1 MSGIEKQLMLKEIK
15 DTLEGQD
22 VFFTNFSKVSVAD
35 FGRLRQSISNNV
47 GKGMVVKNSIARIA
61 LKELGMEESIPAVDG
76 SVLLVTSGDEPQ
88 KISKE
93 LVNFAKK
100 QEAFTINGAVIDG
113 QFHPSTYIVTLAKLP
128 SREQL
133 IASVVGGIKA
143 PITNFVLGLNSL
155 LRSFVVVLNEVSK
168 KKS

>member
-1 MSGIEKQLMLKEIK
+1 MPGIEKQLMLKEIK
-15 DTLEGQD
+15 STLEGND
-22 VFFTNFSKVSVAD
+22 VFFTNFSKVSVEA
-35 FGRLRQSISNNV
+35 FGQLRQSISDNAC
-47 GKGMVVKNSIARIA
+47 KGVVVKNTIARIA
-61 LKELGMEESIPAVDG
+61 LKELGMEETLPAIDG
-76 SVLLVTSGDEPQ
+76 SVLLVASGNEPQ

-93 LVNFAKK
+93 LVDFAKK
-100 QEAFTINGAVIDG
+100 QEAFTLKGAVIDG
-113 QFHPSTYIVTLAKLP
+113 QFRPSSYVNALAKLP

-133 IASVVGGIKA
+133 IASVVVGIKA